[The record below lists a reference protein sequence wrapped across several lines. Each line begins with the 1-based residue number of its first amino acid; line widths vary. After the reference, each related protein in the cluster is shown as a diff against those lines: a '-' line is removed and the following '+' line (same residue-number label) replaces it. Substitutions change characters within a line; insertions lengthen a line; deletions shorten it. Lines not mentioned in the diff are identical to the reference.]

1 MIQAI
6 NNMVMKRYIIR
17 FFLLAAF
24 VFTTIGVQAQNDP
37 ASLEAMIQNHKQVR
51 GVLEVRL
58 AAEVGLLKYHKIN
71 AEKVN
76 DYRVVSDTLDRYR
89 RCMNIVDLILKTGV
103 TAIHTVNASERV
115 SANIKGYWKLVDTYT
130 NKILLH
136 GAVWPTDTIILT
148 TSKKTVEAIE
158 AEAKQLKSSYNDF
171 LLLIGGKNS
180 PKETRVLDLMECL
193 DKINTSID
201 NIDDCVAA
209 AYTELWGYMTVRM
222 GFWKKE
228 IYRAKSMQEILNGA
242 YGDWVKAQAKAYTCL
257 QEKKSYTPKQSLGGG
272 GLLGERRRKEQSI

>member
-1 MIQAI
+1 
-6 NNMVMKRYIIR
+6 MVMKRNIIR
-17 FFLLAAF
+17 LVLLAAF
-24 VFTTIGVQAQNDP
+24 MITAIGMQAQNDP
-37 ASLEAMIQNHKQVR
+37 GSLEAMIQNHKQVR
-51 GVLEVRL
+51 GLMEVRV

-71 AEKVN
+71 AQKVN

-89 RCMNIVDLILKTGV
+89 RCMNIVDLILKTGA
-103 TAIHTVNASERV
+103 TAFHTVNASKRV
-115 SANIKGYWKLVDTYT
+115 TANIKGYWELVDTYT

-136 GAVWPTDTIILT
+136 GAVWPSDTIILT

-171 LLLIGGKNS
+171 VLLVGGKNS
-180 PKETRVLDLMECL
+180 PKETKVLDLMECL

-201 NIDDCVAA
+201 NIDDCIAA

>member
-1 MIQAI
+1 
-6 NNMVMKRYIIR
+6 MKRYIIR

-24 VFTTIGVQAQNDP
+24 VFATIGVQAQNDP

-89 RCMNIVDLILKTGV
+89 RCMNIVDLILKTGA
-103 TAIHTVNASERV
+103 TAFHTVNASKRV
-115 SANIKGYWKLVDTYT
+115 SANIKGYWELVDTYT

-148 TSKKTVEAIE
+148 TSKKTVNAIE
-158 AEAKQLKSSYNDF
+158 QEAKQLKSSYNDF
-171 LLLIGGKNS
+171 LLLVGGKNS

-201 NIDDCVAA
+201 NIDDCIAA

>member
-1 MIQAI
+1 
-6 NNMVMKRYIIR
+6 MKRNIIR
-17 FFLLAAF
+17 LVLLAAF
-24 VFTTIGVQAQNDP
+24 MITAIGMQAQNDP
-37 ASLEAMIQNHKQVR
+37 GSLEAMIQNHKQVR
-51 GVLEVRL
+51 GLMEVRV

-71 AEKVN
+71 AQKVN

-89 RCMNIVDLILKTGV
+89 RCMNIVDLILKTGA
-103 TAIHTVNASERV
+103 TAFHTVNASKRV
-115 SANIKGYWKLVDTYT
+115 TANIKGYWELVDTYT

-136 GAVWPTDTIILT
+136 GAVWPSDTIILT

-171 LLLIGGKNS
+171 VLLVGGKNS
-180 PKETRVLDLMECL
+180 PKETRVLDMMECL

-201 NIDDCVAA
+201 NIDDCIAA

>member
-1 MIQAI
+1 
-6 NNMVMKRYIIR
+6 MVMKRNIIR
-17 FFLLAAF
+17 LILLVAFMISAA
-24 VFTTIGVQAQNDP
+24 GVQAQNDP
-37 ASLEAMIQNHKQVR
+37 TSLEAMIQNHKQVR
-51 GVLEVRL
+51 GLLEIRL
-58 AAEVGLLKYHKIN
+58 AAEVGVLKYHKIN
-71 AEKVN
+71 AQKVN

-89 RCMNIVDLILKTGV
+89 RCMNIVDLILKTGA
-103 TAIHTVNASERV
+103 TAFHTVNASKRV
-115 SANIKGYWKLVDTYT
+115 TANVKGYWELVDTYT

-136 GAVWPTDTIILT
+136 GAVWPSDTIILT
-148 TSKKTVEAIE
+148 TSKKTVNTIE
-158 AEAKQLKSSYNDF
+158 EEAKQLMSSYNEF
-171 LLLIGGKNS
+171 ATLIGGKNS
-180 PKETRVLDLMECL
+180 PKETKVLDMMECL

-201 NIDDCVAA
+201 NIDDCIAA

-257 QEKKSYTPKQSLGGG
+257 QEKKSYTPKQTLGGG

>member
-1 MIQAI
+1 
-6 NNMVMKRYIIR
+6 MVMKRNIIR
-17 FFLLAAF
+17 FILLTAF
-24 VFTTIGVQAQNDP
+24 IITAMGMQAQNDP
-37 ASLEAMIQNHKQVR
+37 GSLEAMIQNHKQVR
-51 GVLEVRL
+51 GLMEVRV

-71 AEKVN
+71 AQKVN

-89 RCMNIVDLILKTGV
+89 RCMNIVDLILKTGA
-103 TAIHTVNASERV
+103 TAFHTVNASKRV
-115 SANIKGYWKLVDTYT
+115 TANIKGYWELVDTYT

-136 GAVWPTDTIILT
+136 GAVWPSDTIILH

-171 LLLIGGKNS
+171 VLLVGGKNS
-180 PKETRVLDLMECL
+180 PKETKVLDLMECL

-201 NIDDCVAA
+201 NIDDCIAA

-228 IYRAKSMQEILNGA
+228 IYRAKSMKEILNGA

-257 QEKKSYTPKQSLGGG
+257 QEKKSYTPKQTLGGG

>member
-1 MIQAI
+1 
-6 NNMVMKRYIIR
+6 MVMKRYFIR
-17 FFLLAAF
+17 FILLAAF
-24 VFTTIGVQAQNDP
+24 MISAVGANAQNDP
-37 ASLEAMIQNHKQVR
+37 GSLEAMIQNHKKVR
-51 GVLEVRL
+51 GLLEIRL
-58 AAEVGLLKYHKIN
+58 AAEAGLLKYHKIN
-71 AEKVN
+71 AQKVN

-89 RCMNIVDLILKTGV
+89 RCMNIVDLILKTGA
-103 TAIHTVNASERV
+103 TAFHTVNASKRV
-115 SANIKGYWKLVDTYT
+115 TANVKGYWELVDTYT

-136 GAVWPTDTIILT
+136 GAVWPSDTIILT
-148 TSKKTVEAIE
+148 TSKKTVNTIE
-158 AEAKQLKSSYNDF
+158 EEAKQLMSSYNEF
-171 LLLIGGKNS
+171 ATLIGGKNS
-180 PKETRVLDLMECL
+180 PKETKVLDMMECL

-201 NIDDCVAA
+201 NIDDCIAA

-257 QEKKSYTPKQSLGGG
+257 QEKKSYTPKQTLGGG

>member
-1 MIQAI
+1 
-6 NNMVMKRYIIR
+6 MVMKRNIIR
-17 FFLLAAF
+17 LVLLAAF
-24 VFTTIGVQAQNDP
+24 MITAIGMQAQNDP
-37 ASLEAMIQNHKQVR
+37 GSLEAMIQNHKQVR
-51 GVLEVRL
+51 GLMEVRV

-71 AEKVN
+71 AQKVN

-89 RCMNIVDLILKTGV
+89 RCMNIVDLILKTGA
-103 TAIHTVNASERV
+103 TAFHTVNASKRV
-115 SANIKGYWKLVDTYT
+115 TANIKGYWELVDTYT

-136 GAVWPTDTIILT
+136 GAVWPSDTIILT

-171 LLLIGGKNS
+171 VLLVGGKNS
-180 PKETRVLDLMECL
+180 PKETKVLDLMECL

-201 NIDDCVAA
+201 NIDDCIAA
-209 AYTELWGYMTVRM
+209 AYTELWGYMTIRM

>member
-1 MIQAI
+1 
-6 NNMVMKRYIIR
+6 MVMKRYFIR
-17 FFLLAAF
+17 FILLAAF
-24 VFTTIGVQAQNDP
+24 MISAVGANAQNDP
-37 ASLEAMIQNHKQVR
+37 GSLEAMIQNHKKVR
-51 GVLEVRL
+51 GLLEIRL
-58 AAEVGLLKYHKIN
+58 AAEAGLLKYHKIN
-71 AEKVN
+71 AQKVN

-89 RCMNIVDLILKTGV
+89 RCMNIVDLILKTGA
-103 TAIHTVNASERV
+103 TAFHTVNASKRV
-115 SANIKGYWKLVDTYT
+115 TANVTGYWELVDTYT

-136 GAVWPTDTIILT
+136 GAVWPSDTIILT
-148 TSKKTVEAIE
+148 TSKKTVNAIE
-158 AEAKQLKSSYNDF
+158 EEAKQLMSSYNEF
-171 LLLIGGKNS
+171 VTLVGGKNS
-180 PKETRVLDLMECL
+180 PKESKVLDMMECL

-201 NIDDCVAA
+201 NIDDCIAA

-257 QEKKSYTPKQSLGGG
+257 QEKKSYTPKQTLGGG

>member
-1 MIQAI
+1 
-6 NNMVMKRYIIR
+6 MVMKRNIIR
-17 FFLLAAF
+17 LVLLAAF
-24 VFTTIGVQAQNDP
+24 MITAIGMQAQNDP
-37 ASLEAMIQNHKQVR
+37 GSLEAMIQNHKQVR
-51 GVLEVRL
+51 GLMEVRV

-71 AEKVN
+71 AQKVN

-89 RCMNIVDLILKTGV
+89 RCMNIVDLILKTGA
-103 TAIHTVNASERV
+103 TAFHTVNASKRV
-115 SANIKGYWKLVDTYT
+115 TANIKGYWELVDTYT

-136 GAVWPTDTIILT
+136 GAVWPSDTIILT

-171 LLLIGGKNS
+171 VLLVGGKNS
-180 PKETRVLDLMECL
+180 PKETRVLDMMECL

-201 NIDDCVAA
+201 NIDDCIAA

>member
-1 MIQAI
+1 
-6 NNMVMKRYIIR
+6 MKFNIIR
-17 FFLLAAF
+17 FILLVAF
-24 VFTTIGVQAQNDP
+24 MVTTIGVQAQNDP
-37 ASLEAMIQNHKQVR
+37 GSLEAMIQNHKQVR
-51 GVLEVRL
+51 GLLEIRL

-71 AEKVN
+71 AQKVN

-89 RCMNIVDLILKTGV
+89 RCMNIVDLILKTGA
-103 TAIHTVNASERV
+103 TAFHTVNASKRV
-115 SANIKGYWKLVDTYT
+115 TANVKGYWELVDTYT

-136 GAVWPTDTIILT
+136 GAVWPSDTIILT

-158 AEAKQLKSSYNDF
+158 EEAKQLMSSYNEF
-171 LLLIGGKNS
+171 VLLVGGKNS
-180 PKETRVLDLMECL
+180 PKETKVLDLMECL

-201 NIDDCVAA
+201 NIDDCIAA
-209 AYTELWGYMTVRM
+209 AYTELWGYMTIRM

-242 YGDWVKAQAKAYTCL
+242 YGDWVKAQVKAYTCL
-257 QEKKSYTPKQSLGGG
+257 QEKKSYTPKQTLGGG

>member
-1 MIQAI
+1 
-6 NNMVMKRYIIR
+6 MVMKRYIIR

>member
-1 MIQAI
+1 
-6 NNMVMKRYIIR
+6 MVMKRNIIR
-17 FFLLAAF
+17 FILLSAF
-24 VFTTIGVQAQNDP
+24 IITAMGMQAQNDP
-37 ASLEAMIQNHKQVR
+37 GSLEAMIQNHKQVR
-51 GVLEVRL
+51 GLLEVRV

-71 AEKVN
+71 AQKVN

-89 RCMNIVDLILKTGV
+89 RCMNIVDLILKTGA
-103 TAIHTVNASERV
+103 TAFHTVNASKRV
-115 SANIKGYWKLVDTYT
+115 TANIKGYWELVDTYT

-136 GAVWPTDTIILT
+136 GAVWPSDTIILT

-171 LLLIGGKNS
+171 VLLVGGKNS
-180 PKETRVLDLMECL
+180 PKETKVLDLMECL

-201 NIDDCVAA
+201 NIDDCIAA
-209 AYTELWGYMTVRM
+209 AYTELWGYMTIRM

-257 QEKKSYTPKQSLGGG
+257 QEKKSYTPKQTLGGG

>member
-1 MIQAI
+1 
-6 NNMVMKRYIIR
+6 MVMKRNIFR
-17 FFLLAAF
+17 FFLLATFMIVA
-24 VFTTIGVQAQNDP
+24 VGAKAQGDP
-37 ASLEAMIQNHKQVR
+37 ASLEAMIQNHKKVR
-51 GVLEVRL
+51 EVLEIRA
-58 AAEVGLLKYHKIN
+58 AAEIGLLKYHKIN
-71 AEKVN
+71 AQKVN

-89 RCMNIVDLILKTGV
+89 RCMNIVDLILKTGA
-103 TAIHTVNASERV
+103 TAFHTVNASKRV
-115 SANIKGYWKLVDTYT
+115 LANIKGYWELVDTYT

>member
-1 MIQAI
+1 MILAI

>member
-89 RCMNIVDLILKTGV
+89 RCMNIVDLILKTGA
-103 TAIHTVNASERV
+103 TAFHTVNASKRV
-115 SANIKGYWKLVDTYT
+115 SANIKGYWELVDTYT

-171 LLLIGGKNS
+171 LLLIGG
-180 PKETRVLDLMECL
+180 KETRVLDLMECL

>member
-1 MIQAI
+1 M

-51 GVLEVRL
+51 GFLEVRL

-89 RCMNIVDLILKTGV
+89 RCMNIVDLILKTGA
-103 TAIHTVNASERV
+103 TAFHTVNASKRV
-115 SANIKGYWKLVDTYT
+115 SANIKGYWELVDTYT

-148 TSKKTVEAIE
+148 TSKKTVNAIE
-158 AEAKQLKSSYNDF
+158 QEAKQLKSSYNDF
-171 LLLIGGKNS
+171 LLLVGGKNS

-201 NIDDCVAA
+201 NIDDCIAA

>member
-6 NNMVMKRYIIR
+6 KNMVMKRYIIR

-24 VFTTIGVQAQNDP
+24 IFTTIGVQAQNDP

-89 RCMNIVDLILKTGV
+89 RCMNIVDLILKTGA
-103 TAIHTVNASERV
+103 TAFHTVNASKRV
-115 SANIKGYWKLVDTYT
+115 TANVKGYWELVDTYT

-136 GAVWPTDTIILT
+136 GAVWPSDTIILT
-148 TSKKTVEAIE
+148 TSKKTVNAIE
-158 AEAKQLKSSYNDF
+158 EEAKQLMSSYNEF
-171 LLLIGGKNS
+171 VTLLGGKNS
-180 PKETRVLDLMECL
+180 PKETKVLDMMECL

-201 NIDDCVAA
+201 NIDDCIAA

-257 QEKKSYTPKQSLGGG
+257 QEKKSYTPKQTLGGG

>member
-1 MIQAI
+1 
-6 NNMVMKRYIIR
+6 MKRYIIR

-89 RCMNIVDLILKTGV
+89 RCMNIVDLILKTGA
-103 TAIHTVNASERV
+103 TAFHTVNASKRV
-115 SANIKGYWKLVDTYT
+115 SANIKGYWELVDTYT